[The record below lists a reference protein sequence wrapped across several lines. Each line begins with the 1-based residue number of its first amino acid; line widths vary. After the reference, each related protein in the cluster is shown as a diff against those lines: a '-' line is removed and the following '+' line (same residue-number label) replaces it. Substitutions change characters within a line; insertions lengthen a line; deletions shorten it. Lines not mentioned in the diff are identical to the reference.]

1 MEEKREVSTVT
12 IPIDEYFNLRQK
24 AEMNSLII
32 ERIGRMEN
40 HLMDIER
47 RLYKLENKQKK
58 NGNNNFN

>member
-47 RLYKLENKQKK
+47 RLYKLENK
-58 NGNNNFN
+58 